1 MPYDA
6 IIIGAGMSGLAA
18 AIRLGLYGK
27 RVVILERHELWGGL
41 NSFYTKDG
49 HAFDVGLH
57 ALTNYVP
64 ARTRGAALTRV
75 LRQLRI
81 KHEELNLGEQ
91 RHSELRVPG
100 LTLAFSNDFELLR
113 SEVARTFPNQVD
125 GFSRL
130 AERIREHSLD
140 EQSRVEVSGRGVLEE
155 YLTEPLLVNALL
167 VPLFYYGSARED
179 DVDFSQLVVLFRS
192 IFLEGLS
199 RPEGG
204 IRPFLNT
211 LIKRVKA
218 AGAELRL
225 KSGVERILLQAGRV
239 CGVRLDSG
247 EELLSDTVLSSAG
260 FVPTMG
266 LCGEAT
272 RRDRV
277 QDQDHGRLS
286 FMESISVLDR
296 HPEQLGHRAAT
307 VFYSTREDFR
317 YRSPASLIDDASGV
331 ISAPS
336 NFASERAVKEHL
348 LRVTVLASHRRW
360 KQLSPAQYQ
369 AEKLRQS
376 DAAIAGAARMTADW
390 RPYSTFQ
397 DVFTPCTIERFT
409 GHPGG
414 CVYGSPIKRPG
425 GETGLDGLFLMG
437 TDQGYLGVVGAM
449 MSGIAMANRH
459 VLAPHAA
466 ASPKASSPASGGAS
480 PSGAL
485 L

>member
-1 MPYDA
+1 MQYDA

-27 RVVILERHELWGGL
+27 RVVVLEKHELWGGL

-57 ALTNYVP
+57 ALTNFVP
-64 ARTRGAALTRV
+64 ARTRGAALTKV

-81 KHEELNLGEQ
+81 KHEELHLGEHE
-91 RHSELRVPG
+91 HSELRVPG
-100 LTLAFSNDFELLR
+100 VTLKFSNDFELLQ
-113 SEVARTFPNQVD
+113 SEVARAFPGEAD
-125 GFSRL
+125 GFARL
-130 AERIREHSLD
+130 ARLIQEHTLD
-140 EQSRVEVSGRGVLEE
+140 EEARVEVSGRGVLEE
-155 YLTEPLLVNALL
+155 HLKEPLLVNALL
-167 VPLFYYGSARED
+167 VPLLYYGSARED

-218 AGAELRL
+218 AGVEVRL
-225 KSGVERILLQAGRV
+225 KSGVQRIVVENEVVR
-239 CGVRLDSG
+239 GVVLEDGS
-247 EELLSDTVLSSAG
+247 ELESENVLSSAG
-260 FVPTMG
+260 YVPTMG
-266 LCGEAT
+266 LCGSAIQKE
-272 RRDRV
+272 RV
-277 QDQDHGRLS
+277 GAKDHGKLS
-286 FMESISVLDR
+286 FMESISVLDC
-296 HPEQLGHRAAT
+296 HPKELGHSAAT

-317 YRSPASLIDDASGV
+317 YRSPKTLIDDGSGV

-336 NFASERAVKEHL
+336 NFKSEKGVKEHL
-348 LRVTVLASHRRW
+348 LRVTVLANYAAW
-360 KQLSPAQYQ
+360 KALTPAQYEQ
-369 AEKLRQS
+369 EKLRQS
-376 DAAIAGAARMTADW
+376 DAAIAGAASITADW
-390 RPYSTFQ
+390 RAHSTYQ
-397 DVFTPCTIERFT
+397 DIFTPTTIERFT

-425 GETGLDGLFLMG
+425 GETGIRGLNLMG

-459 VLAPHAA
+459 VLAPQA
-466 ASPKASSPASGGAS
+466 ASSGAS
-480 PSGAL
+480 L
-485 L
+485 